1 MICDITKPFPGVGRL
16 RSRGSC
22 SPQRCQRPHR
32 YPRHRRGWPARYP
45 AANSP
50 WPPPPQTGHGQ
61 PETPPHHHRRK
72 TPATTSLPAPPD
84 RSSTAST
91 PPSRQTPTATP
102 PTAEYEHLEDSSQK
116 SFRQLITVATHSHSV
131 VVPLPLR
138 WLRTPSGRH
147 HRHSWPIAKSGTA
160 QRG

>member
-1 MICDITKPFPGVGRL
+1 MICDITKPFPSVGQL

-22 SPQRCQRPHR
+22 SPQHCQRPR
-32 YPRHRRGWPARYP
+32 RCPRHPRGWPARYP
-45 AANSP
+45 TANSP

-72 TPATTSLPAPPD
+72 TPAPTSLPAPPD

-102 PTAEYEHLEDSSQK
+102 PTAEYVHPEDSSQK
-116 SFRQLITVATHSHSV
+116 SFRQLITTVTHAHSAALL
-131 VVPLPLR
+131 LPLR
-138 WLRTPSGRH
+138 RPRVGQHGHTRPVSVTVIGKR
-147 HRHSWPIAKSGTA
+147 SQS
-160 QRG
+160 